1 MELDP
6 KRRARILDAAA
17 KLIVAN
23 GLQCSMAAIA
33 EQAGVATGS
42 IYNYF
47 KSKDDMVRGVYTQ
60 LADTIAER
68 LIFQDAEALK
78 PRDRIFRYI
87 YDYIDFIWEDHDRA
101 ILFEYLSNVPLI
113 TPQELVDTFA
123 ETNDYSLG
131 LMSAGKAAG
140 LIIDIPDAPLAGYI
154 GGGIRNV
161 LKWRRAN
168 TSPLSETERH
178 QIALISWNTIAA
190 PDHALD
196 IKTIT
201 ALELAPA

>member
-1 MELDP
+1 
-6 KRRARILDAAA
+6 
-17 KLIVAN
+17 
-23 GLQCSMAAIA
+23 
-33 EQAGVATGS
+33 
-42 IYNYF
+42 
-47 KSKDDMVRGVYTQ
+47 
-60 LADTIAER
+60 
-68 LIFQDAEALK
+68 
-78 PRDRIFRYI
+78 
-87 YDYIDFIWEDHDRA
+87 
-101 ILFEYLSNVPLI
+101 VPLI